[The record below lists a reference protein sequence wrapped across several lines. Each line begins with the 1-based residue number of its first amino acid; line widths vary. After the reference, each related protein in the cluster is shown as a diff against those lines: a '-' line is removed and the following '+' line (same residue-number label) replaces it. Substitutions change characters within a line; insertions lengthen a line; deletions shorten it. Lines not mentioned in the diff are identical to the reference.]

1 MVAELSQR
9 RPVFEIV
16 GRPTSPGATWV
27 WAQGD
32 LTSASVARARVDL
45 SGLFAAGT
53 RPHRVLLYVGVE
65 CVVDLR
71 GLGLLLEVAA
81 EVRNRGGA
89 LVVVAPPDCLKEVAT
104 LIASEEELPMIDSVR
119 RAAWWARTYRGA

>member
-27 WAQGD
+27 WTQGD
-32 LTSASVARARVDL
+32 LTSASVGRARVDL

-53 RPHRVLLYVGVE
+53 CPRRVLLYVGVE